1 MDNKR
6 ACINRQ
12 ERERRALPRFSLQI
26 PLQLTQH
33 GTLKKSV
40 ATSVNIHYQ
49 GALVQTNTEFL
60 SGAELLIGLPDG
72 WGSELVSGVE
82 AKICWREK
90 ALDIWQYGLQFS
102 NNLELDLEL
111 NKMTLTDGNN
121 DLPGILARQYP
132 SIAGQLPKQSESDDP
147 ESHVCQF
154 VLNSIR
160 DGVFS
165 VDKKRKITFFNQAA
179 ERLTGWRADE
189 VIGKSCKEIF
199 KSSNCN
205 ECFLAESISCDKPI
219 SNRSIFITTRAGRR
233 LAVNINTM
241 PMYGADGT
249 LSGGVQIFRDVD
261 TLQARG
267 LILDSIAD
275 GVFTVDREW
284 KITYFNRAA
293 EQITGVPAAEAIGK
307 SCSEIFKAS
316 ICGKNCAIA
325 TSMCTG
331 KPETNRS
338 ITIEGAEGNRV
349 PVSICAAPLVDG
361 LGNIVGGVESIR
373 DLTLIASLK
382 RQLSRFQVG
391 DLISKSPTMQRIFS
405 ILPDIAQ
412 SESNVLI
419 LGESGTGKEL
429 MAKAI
434 HERSERSNKAFVAV
448 NCGALPETLLE
459 SELFGY
465 AAGAFTD
472 ARKDRA
478 GRFAAA
484 EKGTLFL
491 DEIGDIATPV
501 QVKLLRVLQ
510 ERKYEPLGSTTSID
524 ADVRII
530 AATHRDLESLMK
542 EGEFRD
548 DLYYRLNVVKLYI
561 PPLRERK
568 EDIPILIEHIIERF
582 NDERHK
588 DIGGVADSTLALLL
602 DYKYP
607 GNVRELQ
614 NIIEYA
620 FILCPGGLIQ
630 PEHLPE
636 PFKKKKQAEGPNFG
650 FTSPLTMEEAEK
662 LIIEK
667 ALQRNK
673 WKKMATCRELN
684 ISKDTLRRKIQ
695 RYDLQRRD
703 AVSGLEY

>member
-1 MDNKR
+1 MDNQRVCVEK
-6 ACINRQ
+6 Q
-12 ERERRALPRFSLQI
+12 ERRVSPRFALQV
-26 PLQLTQH
+26 PLQLYQS
-33 GTLKKSV
+33 GTLQKSM
-40 ATSVNIHYQ
+40 ATSVNLHSQ
-49 GALVQTNTEFL
+49 GALVQTDAEFL
-60 SGAELLIGLPDG
+60 SGEELVIGLPDG
-72 WGSELVSGVE
+72 CGGELVSGVE

-90 ALDIWQYGLQFS
+90 TSDLWRYGLQFIT
-102 NNLELDLEL
+102 NLDWDMEL
-111 NKMTLTDGNN
+111 NKMTLADAKN
-121 DLPGILARQYP
+121 DRSEVLARQFP
-132 SIAGQLPKQSESDDP
+132 SIARQVQSQIESDAPD
-147 ESHVCQF
+147 SHVSQF

-165 VDKKRKITFFNQAA
+165 VDKKRTITFFNKAA

-189 VIGKSCKEIF
+189 VIGKSCQDVF
-199 KSSNCN
+199 KSSNCE

-233 LAVNINTM
+233 IAVNINTM
-241 PMYGADGT
+241 PMYGADGS
-249 LSGGVQIFRDVD
+249 LNGGVQIFRDVD

-267 LILDSIAD
+267 MILDSIAD
-275 GVFTVDREW
+275 GVFTVDLEW

-405 ILPDIAQ
+405 ILPDIAE

-434 HERSERSNKAFVAV
+434 HERSERSSKPFVAV

-465 AAGAFTD
+465 TAGAFTD
-472 ARKDRA
+472 ARNDRS

-484 EKGTLFL
+484 EEGTLFL
-491 DEIGDIATPV
+491 DEIGDIAMPV

-510 ERKYEPLGSTTSID
+510 ERKYEPLGSATTCD

-548 DLYYRLNVVKLYI
+548 DLYYRLNVVRLYI

-582 NDERHK
+582 NTERHK
-588 DIGGVADSTLALLL
+588 DIGGVADSTLALLV

-614 NIIEYA
+614 NILEYA

-636 PFKKKKQAEGPNFG
+636 PFKKIKEREISNFG

-662 LIIEK
+662 LVIER

-695 RYDLQRRD
+695 RYDLQKQD
-703 AVSGLEY
+703 VVSGLEY

>member
-1 MDNKR
+1 MDNQRVCVEK
-6 ACINRQ
+6 Q
-12 ERERRALPRFSLQI
+12 ERRVSPRFALQV
-26 PLQLTQH
+26 PLQLYQS
-33 GTLKKSV
+33 GTLQKSM
-40 ATSVNIHYQ
+40 ATSVNIHSQ
-49 GALVQTNTEFL
+49 GALVQTDAEFL
-60 SGAELLIGLPDG
+60 SGADLLIGLPDG
-72 WGSELVSGVE
+72 CGGELVSGVE

-90 ALDIWQYGLQFS
+90 TSDLWRYGLQFIT
-102 NNLELDLEL
+102 NLDWDMEL
-111 NKMTLTDGNN
+111 NKMTLADAKN
-121 DLPGILARQYP
+121 DRSEVLARQFP
-132 SIAGQLPKQSESDDP
+132 SIARQVQSQIESDAPD
-147 ESHVCQF
+147 SHVSQF

-165 VDKKRKITFFNQAA
+165 VDKKRTITFFNKAA

-189 VIGKSCKEIF
+189 VIGKSCQDVF
-199 KSSNCN
+199 KSSNCE

-233 LAVNINTM
+233 IAVNINTM
-241 PMYGADGT
+241 PMYGADGS
-249 LSGGVQIFRDVD
+249 LNGGVQIFRDVD

-267 LILDSIAD
+267 MILDSIAD
-275 GVFTVDREW
+275 GVFTVDLEW

-405 ILPDIAQ
+405 ILPDIAE

-434 HERSERSNKAFVAV
+434 HERSERSSKPFVAV

-465 AAGAFTD
+465 TAGAFTD
-472 ARKDRA
+472 ARSDRS

-484 EKGTLFL
+484 EEGTLFL
-491 DEIGDIATPV
+491 DEIGDIAMPV

-510 ERKYEPLGSTTSID
+510 ERKYEPLGSTTTCD

-548 DLYYRLNVVKLYI
+548 DLYYRLNVVRLYI

-582 NDERHK
+582 NTERHK
-588 DIGGVADSTLALLL
+588 DIGGVADSTLALLV

-614 NIIEYA
+614 NILEYA

-636 PFKKKKQAEGPNFG
+636 PFKKIKEREISNFG

-662 LIIEK
+662 LVIER

-695 RYDLQRRD
+695 RYDLQKQD
-703 AVSGLEY
+703 VVSGLEY